1 MLDLT
6 SVMEEYVIEGAYAL
20 DELDIE
26 DALESVGDK
35 FKGVGS
41 AIKAAPGKAAL
52 GAAKG
57 GSHLKVAA
65 MKLLNRIR
73 QLVMWLNE
81 KMNQVRKMNHEIKVN
96 AKTLQ
101 AVSLIISACNK
112 ATGTVAGN
120 PDKAATYLDA
130 DGVENALKLL
140 GESDGEDTAEVSN
153 SKLMGY
159 LKDGQKL
166 LGNCGRAIKGAPD
179 RDTLKCIN
187 KTVSIISRAMNK
199 VVSMSMK
206 GSHGARKDDA
216 ALRKDQRKLVG
227 DRKKS
232 DRDAKKAER
241 EADKKMDKSEAGAK
255 ARQKEYLEKL
265 RAKHGRS

>member
-1 MLDLT
+1 MLDIT
-6 SVMEEYVIEGAYAL
+6 SVMEDYVIEGACAL
-20 DELDIE
+20 DELDLDE
-26 DALESVGDK
+26 ALEGIGDK
-35 FKGVGS
+35 FKGAGS
-41 AIKAAPGKAAL
+41 AIKGAPGKAAL
-52 GAAKG
+52 GVAKG
-57 GSHLKVAA
+57 GSHLHVAA

-73 QLVMWLNE
+73 QLIMWLNE
-81 KMNQVRKMNHEIKVN
+81 KLNQVRKMNHEIKVN
-96 AKTLQ
+96 AKTIQ

-120 PDKAATYLDA
+120 PDKAATYLDSGDIEA
-130 DGVENALKLL
+130 ALKLL
-140 GESDGEDTAEVSN
+140 SEGEDEYTAEVSN

-179 RDTLKCIN
+179 RETLKCIN
-187 KTVSIISRAMNK
+187 KTVSIISRTMNK

-216 ALRKDQRKLVG
+216 GVRKDQQKLIT

-232 DRDAKKAER
+232 DREAKKTEKKAAADKIKAKR
-241 EADKKMDKSEAGAK
+241 EAEKAAKKSSK
-255 ARQKEYLEKL
+255 
-265 RAKHGRS
+265 